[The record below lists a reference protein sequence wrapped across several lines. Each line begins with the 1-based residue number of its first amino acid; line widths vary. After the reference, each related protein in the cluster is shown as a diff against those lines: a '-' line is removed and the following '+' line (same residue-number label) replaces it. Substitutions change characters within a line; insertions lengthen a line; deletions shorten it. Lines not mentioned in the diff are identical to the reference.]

1 MSETTEPTPQ
11 DPVAGGLYT
20 ETLARIYW
28 RQGFLSEALRIYRR
42 LAEDHPDEP
51 RLQAHIRALT
61 QELVTMSPA
70 QAASPHTDA
79 QALAPHT
86 RSDWRDHAIHVLEC
100 WLACLQQQRR

>member
-1 MSETTEPTPQ
+1 MSETTEPTPH

-42 LAEDHPDEP
+42 LAEDHPDDP
-51 RLQAHIRALT
+51 RLQAQIHALT
-61 QELVTMSPA
+61 QDLATTSPV
-70 QAASPHTDA
+70 QAVSLHPDV
-79 QALAPHT
+79 QALTPQT
-86 RSDWRDHAIHVLEC
+86 ISDWRNNAIQVLES